1 MNNVDL
7 YRSIGAVD
15 DALLERSDHP
25 SKHRS
30 FKWAIAAAACLC
42 VIVGTIFA
50 VGRPRRN
57 VGGDPPHIPGDDP
70 QHTPGGMVGQTD
82 EPAPPTPV
90 PPDHN
95 HLLRIDGKDYMVTEV
110 RSDLPEGCSFFRE
123 LSEEEQCGT
132 GLAGYKLYLDAEAEN
147 LWQYQPADTVVEK
160 AYTGGLP
167 TLPDGTTDYPEWV
180 YTHWEPAPKPI
191 EREPENGPETAI
203 LPDTNPDDGIA
214 PTEESTAD
222 PTNETLPIPT
232 KDTTPA
238 LLSAL
243 PREEQI
249 RFLKEKGIDVP
260 EYAEDYIIT
269 LIFRVEEDPSHPIAI
284 SNPVVF
290 KLGERVQDAV
300 NEYYGRNG

>member
-15 DALLERSDHP
+15 DALLERSEHP

-50 VGRPRRN
+50 VGLPSRN
-57 VGGDPPHIPGDDP
+57 VGGDPPH
-70 QHTPGGMVGQTD
+70 TPGGIVGQTD
-82 EPAPPTPV
+82 EPLPPTPM

-95 HLLRIDGKDYMVTEV
+95 HLIRIDGKDYMVTEV

-147 LWQYQPADTVVEK
+147 LWLYQPANTVVEK

-191 EREPENGPETAI
+191 EREPEPENAPATAI
-203 LPDTNPDDGIA
+203 LPGTDSDDEIA
-214 PTEESTAD
+214 PTEESTAG
-222 PTNETLPIPT
+222 PTNETLPKPT
-232 KDTTPA
+232 KEAAPA

-243 PREEQI
+243 PREEQL
-249 RFLKEKGIDVP
+249 RFLNEKGIEIP
-260 EYAEDYIIT
+260 ESAEDYIIT
-269 LIFRVEEDPSHPIAI
+269 LISRVEEDPSHPIGI

-290 KLGERVQDAV
+290 KLGERVRDAV